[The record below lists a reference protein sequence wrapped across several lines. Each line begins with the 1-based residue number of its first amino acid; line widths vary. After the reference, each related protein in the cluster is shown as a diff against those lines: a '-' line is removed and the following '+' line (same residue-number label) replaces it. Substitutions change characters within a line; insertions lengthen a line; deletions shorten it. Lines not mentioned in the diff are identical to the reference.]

1 MKIITNLID
10 YLKLSKAELKKV
22 IWPDKKT
29 TTNHT
34 LLVIGFSLG
43 IAFFL
48 GIMDRLFT
56 FLYELLLK

>member
-1 MKIITNLID
+1 MNIVSKLIE
-10 YLKLSKAELKKV
+10 YLKLSKIELKKV

-34 LLVIGFSLG
+34 ILVIGFSLG
-43 IAFFL
+43 VAFFL

-56 FLYELLLK
+56 ILYETLLK